1 MKVTKLIRE
10 YVEKTITAKMPYGEP
25 VKAFEEAKKLMEEE
39 RAAAERDI
47 RAYAEMRLGNV
58 NDRMPDE
65 FKIYLTTTSNIVHST
80 YYNAPLAVAAREHER
95 EIQRKR
101 REAIDNILLNLELGA
116 TKADLERLI
125 AEAVSE

>member
-10 YVEKTITAKMPYGEP
+10 YVEKTITAKMPYGKP
-25 VKAFEEAKKLMEEE
+25 IKAFEEAKKLMEEE

-47 RAYAEMRLGNV
+47 KAYAEMRLGNV
-58 NDRMPDE
+58 NDRMPED
-65 FKIYLTTTSNIVHST
+65 FKIYLTSSGIVYST
-80 YYNAPLAVAAREHER
+80 YYNAPLGIAAREHER
-95 EIQRKR
+95 EVQNKR

-125 AEAVSE
+125 AEAIGE